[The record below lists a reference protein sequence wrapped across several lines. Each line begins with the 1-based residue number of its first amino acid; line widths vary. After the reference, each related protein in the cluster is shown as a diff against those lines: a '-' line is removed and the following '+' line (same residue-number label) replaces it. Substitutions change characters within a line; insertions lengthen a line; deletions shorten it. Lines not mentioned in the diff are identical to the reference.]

1 MCKHCSLE
9 ETYLKFTHLIGPG
22 LKSPEENT
30 LQYLEEVAVQT
41 AKYVV
46 TALSLRS
53 ENNLIVICTK
63 VNGSVNFIPV
73 LIVASVVLVYLLKF
87 SFVFLFYR
95 SLASGSLKPDR
106 SHSWANMKG
115 ALRNEEKKIL
125 AIIYIHVIGQILN
138 HNGFF
143 NIVG

>member
-1 MCKHCSLE
+1 MGKHCSLLKI
-9 ETYLKFTHLIGPG
+9 YLKSTHLIGPG

-41 AKYVV
+41 AKYVM

-73 LIVASVVLVYLLKF
+73 LIVAS
-87 SFVFLFYR
+87 SFGIFV
-95 SLASGSLKPDR
+95 
-106 SHSWANMKG
+106 
-115 ALRNEEKKIL
+115 KIL
-125 AIIYIHVIGQILN
+125 FCVSVLQEPCQWIYKTWQVTFLG
-138 HNGFF
+138 
-143 NIVG
+143 